1 MVKGSRD
8 SNPLGR
14 GVLRI
19 LIVKVSSLGDI
30 IHTLPA
36 ITDAAN
42 ARKDVV
48 FDWVVEENF
57 IEVPG
62 WHPAVDK
69 VIPVSIRRWRRNFLK
84 TWFKRELRAF
94 RQQLR
99 AEHYDLVIDAQG
111 LIKSGIISRM
121 SKGLTIGLS
130 NQTAREPL
138 SSLFYNRSYAVPW
151 NGHAVDRVRQ
161 LFSRALNYRYSK
173 QRVDYGID
181 VARLRNMG
189 HPPGVDRSRNSS
201 TRSRAQGP
209 DSSPSVLFLHGTSW
223 ATKHWPDAYW
233 RQLGECAAAAG
244 YRILL
249 PWGDEREKQRAEKI
263 AEGNGKANV
272 LEKQSLSGLAK
283 HMLQASGVVAV
294 DTGLGHLA
302 AALGKP
308 ALTLYGPTNPDLTG
322 TFGARQLHLTSNIDC
337 APCMKKHCA
346 YQGAPVFNPD
356 PENPF
361 QLRPPCFATH
371 PPVEVWRR
379 FENLLDDPANP

>member
-1 MVKGSRD
+1 M
-8 SNPLGR
+8 
-14 GVLRI
+14 RI

-36 ITDAAN
+36 VTDAAN

-57 IEVPG
+57 VDVPG

-69 VIPVSIRRWRRNFLK
+69 VIPVSLRRWRRNPLK
-84 TWFKRELRAF
+84 TWLQREVRAF
-94 RQQLR
+94 RQRLR

-138 SSLFYNRSYAVPW
+138 SSLFYNQSYSVPW
-151 NGHAVDRVRQ
+151 DTHAVDRLRQ

-173 QRVDYGID
+173 SSVDYGIELGRISQE
-181 VARLRNMG
+181 APSG
-189 HPPGVDRSRNSS
+189 SS
-201 TRSRAQGP
+201 GI
-209 DSSPSVLFLHGTSW
+209 VLFLHGTTW

-233 RQLGECAAAAG
+233 RQLGENAAAAG
-244 YRILL
+244 YRIEL
-249 PWGDEREKQRAEKI
+249 PWGDPEEKRRAELI
-263 AEGNGKANV
+263 AGGNPNATV
-272 LEKQSLSGLAK
+272 LEKQSLTGLAR
-283 HMLQASGVVAV
+283 HMLQADGVIAV

-308 ALTLYGPTNPDLTG
+308 ALTLYGPTNPDLSG
-322 TFGARQLHLTSNIDC
+322 TYGRRQLHLAADIDC
-337 APCMKKHCA
+337 APCMKKTCA
-346 YQGAPVFNPD
+346 YQGEPVFDREQGETFPV
-356 PENPF
+356 
-361 QLRPPCFATH
+361 RPPCFASH
-371 PPVEVWRR
+371 RPDAVWRR
-379 FENLLDDPANP
+379 FEKLLAGNP

>member
-1 MVKGSRD
+1 M
-8 SNPLGR
+8 
-14 GVLRI
+14 RI

-36 ITDAAN
+36 VTDAAE

-57 IEVPG
+57 VEAPA

-69 VIPVSIRRWRRNFLK
+69 VIPVSIRRWRRNPLK
-84 TWFKRELRAF
+84 SWMNREVRGF
-94 RQQLR
+94 RQRLR
-99 AEHYDLVIDAQG
+99 EEHYDLVIDAQG

-138 SSLFYNRSYAVPW
+138 SALFYNQSYSVPR
-151 NGHAVDRVRQ
+151 NDHAAERLRQ

-173 QRVDYGID
+173 ASIDYGID
-181 VARLRNMG
+181 L
-189 HPPGVDRSRNSS
+189 SRI
-201 TRSRAQGP
+201 SREPLPRESGA
-209 DSSPSVLFLHGTSW
+209 VLFLHGTTW
-223 ATKHWPDAYW
+223 ATKHWPEAYW
-233 RQLGECAAAAG
+233 RRLGEIAAAAG

-249 PWGDEREKQRAEKI
+249 PWGDQPEKRRAELI
-263 AEGNGKANV
+263 AAGNKQARV
-272 LEKQSLSGLAK
+272 LDRQTLTGLAR
-283 HMLQASGVVAV
+283 HMLEAAGIIAV

-322 TFGARQLHLTSNIDC
+322 TFGQRQLHLTAAIGC
-337 APCMKKHCA
+337 APCMKKTCA
-346 YQGAPVFNPD
+346 YQGPPVFD
-356 PENPF
+356 PELGESFPV
-361 QLRPPCFATH
+361 RPPCFASH
-371 PPVEVWRR
+371 KPREVWQR
-379 FENLLDDPANP
+379 FEQLVAMDQNR